1 MGGQEVA
8 LLREVKCLPQQT
20 ALLWSANLELRPRQH
35 YLAIRNRSLDR
46 ISLPS
51 TAEHLLR
58 NSAGE

>member
-1 MGGQEVA
+1 MGGQEVE

-20 ALLWSANLELRPRQH
+20 ALLWSADLELGLRRH

-46 ISLPS
+46 ICLPS
-51 TAEHLLR
+51 TAERLLR